1 MVTERTM
8 IITGK
13 SQLSISPDMVR
24 LSFKI
29 ITQETAYS
37 QALDFL
43 SDNAN
48 SLIDVLTSNGFK
60 KNEVKTTRYS
70 IHRWTRYQNGQE
82 LNLGYEGEHQLY
94 VEFKIDNTRI
104 NEIINSITE
113 KVPCVS
119 ITISYSCSQLEKH
132 DKKLIQLA
140 IKDAKEKA
148 DFIAKNSNVK
158 LKQIV
163 NINYSTQPLNVNFG
177 LEYNHLR
184 TDKCFANA
192 RVPEMTPED
201 KLVEKTIDMVWEIE

>member
-1 MVTERTM
+1 MANERTI

-24 LSFKI
+24 LTFKI
-29 ITQETAYS
+29 LTQETAYS

-43 SDNAN
+43 SDNAK
-48 SLIDVLTSNGFK
+48 SLIDILTSNGFNK
-60 KNEVKTTRYS
+60 DDVKTTRYS

-82 LNLGYEGEHQLY
+82 QNLGYEGEHQLY

-104 NEIINSITE
+104 NDIINTITE

-140 IKDAKEKA
+140 IKDANEKA
-148 DFIAKNSNVK
+148 EFIAKNSNVK
-158 LKQIV
+158 LKQII
-163 NINYSTQPLNVNFG
+163 NINYSTQPINVNFG

-184 TDKCFANA
+184 ADKCFANA

-201 KLVEKTIDMVWEIE
+201 KLVEKTINMVWEIE